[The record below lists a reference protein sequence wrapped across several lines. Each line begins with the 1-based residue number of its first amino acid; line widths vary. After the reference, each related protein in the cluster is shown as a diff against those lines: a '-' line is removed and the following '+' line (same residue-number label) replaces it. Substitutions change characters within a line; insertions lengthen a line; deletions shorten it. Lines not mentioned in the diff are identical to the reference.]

1 MPVAHCIACQ
11 VADKEHW
18 DLVELS
24 LSPGGK
30 YQIDFCMRDHG
41 KLSRHSDNGTYQ
53 LVPFGY
59 LSHLQ
64 VTLLAL
70 YAPCTDCAALYATWT
85 GCAALYTAVHHSC
98 ATRTGCA
105 ALYTLGTGCN
115 AVFPETGNG
124 AVVPVLPPSAPQ
136 RPLALVS

>member
-1 MPVAHCIACQ
+1 MSVAHCIAWQ

-24 LSPGGK
+24 LSPDGK
-30 YQIDFCMRDHG
+30 YQIDFCMRDHS

-70 YAPCTDCAALYATWT
+70 AVPHCTLPHCTLLALT
-85 GCAALYTAVHHSC
+85 
-98 ATRTGCA
+98 
-105 ALYTLGTGCN
+105 N
-115 AVFPETGNG
+115 AVLCKHYDATDSGNLTN
-124 AVVPVLPPSAPQ
+124 AMR
-136 RPLALVS
+136 RPCESLA